1 MVNMDVLSATT
12 ASRNSHPALAPNP
25 RATAAP
31 PEPPE
36 PAPPELAATQETLPR
51 IDITAADAPL
61 LRSHHKEIW
70 RYLRFLGC
78 EDALADDLVQETF
91 LAVLKKPPTSPDAA
105 AVRAYLRTIARN
117 QYLAHLRESNRQTKV
132 DVAELEVEAA
142 EEVWSA
148 AHPRDGGE
156 ERLSALDDC
165 LGQLEGRAK
174 QAIDLTYR
182 ENHSRAD
189 IATKLDMSEDGIK
202 SLLRRTRDALRQCVE
217 RKLAAGN

>member
-1 MVNMDVLSATT
+1 MVNMDVLSAST
-12 ASRNSHPALAPNP
+12 ASRNGHSAMTSVP
-25 RATAAP
+25 RATAP

-36 PAPPELAATQETLPR
+36 TLLATAETPR
-51 IDITAADAPL
+51 IEISAADAPL
-61 LRSHHKEIW
+61 LRTHHKEIW

-91 LAVLKKPPTSPDAA
+91 LAALKKPPTASDIAA
-105 AVRAYLRTIARN
+105 ARAYLRTIARN
-117 QYLAHLRESNRQTKV
+117 QYLAHLRKSNRQTEFDV
-132 DVAELEVEAA
+132 DAA
-142 EEVWSA
+142 EQIWAET
-148 AHPRDGGE
+148 HPRDGGE

-174 QAIDLTYR
+174 RAIDLTYR

-189 IATKLDMSEDGIK
+189 IAKRLDMSEDGIK